1 MRALAILLLTALT
14 LGAAGG
20 YAWWAMT
27 APAAKVAGL
36 PKAKSIALPASPE
49 ERPAALDEEWAAR
62 AQNEESPTAPAA
74 ARASSQEPQTNAPAD
89 PPAASDTDPH

>member
-20 YAWWAMT
+20 YAWWALT
-27 APAAKVAGL
+27 APAAQVAAL

-49 ERPAALDEEWAAR
+49 ERPAALDEEWTAR
-62 AQNEESPTAPAA
+62 AEGRASPAVPAAPAPLQQREA
-74 ARASSQEPQTNAPAD
+74 APTEEATE
-89 PPAASDTDPH
+89 

>member
-1 MRALAILLLTALT
+1 MRAVLLILVSALM

-27 APAAKVAGL
+27 APAAKVAAL

-49 ERPAALDEEWAAR
+49 ERPAALDEEWTAR
-62 AQNEESPTAPAA
+62 AEGKESPAVPAAPAPPQQREA
-74 ARASSQEPQTNAPAD
+74 APTETATE
-89 PPAASDTDPH
+89 